1 MKSIIPIFIALCF
14 FQLSTAQEMPYKGPD
29 EFLIGDRQVPQVLL
43 MGTWHFTY
51 PGLDEH
57 KTKEEDKINIF
68 TPKRQEELQELLD
81 YVAQF
86 QPTKIIVESGANTGY
101 LMNRYRRWKK
111 GEEELY
117 ANERDQVGIRL
128 MDQLG
133 LDTIYGCDAWGLL
146 GDLHEKIGDSEADQY
161 IKKVGDRHYFGGKDE
176 WMKRYKEWYVYSDKQ
191 MPHNTLLENF
201 LYLNQ
206 DKVIDRY
213 FGAYI
218 SGGQFD
224 SEAFEGPDAL
234 SMFWMNRNLRIFHK
248 IQQLDIQDD
257 DRLLILF
264 GAGHMGILRWLY
276 ECSPRYELVEF
287 DSLNDFTVR

>member
-1 MKSIIPIFIALCF
+1 MKSITAFFIVLCF
-14 FQLSTAQEMPYKGPD
+14 FQLPSAQEMPYKGPD

-43 MGTWHFTY
+43 MGTWHFAY

-57 KTKEEDKINIF
+57 KTSEEDKINIF
-68 TPKRQEELQELLD
+68 TPKRQAELQELLD

-101 LMNRYRRWKK
+101 LMYRYRRWKK
-111 GEEELY
+111 GEEDLY

-133 LDTIYGCDAWGLL
+133 LDTLYGCDAGGLL
-146 GDLHEKIGDSEADQY
+146 GELLDKAGKTKADKY
-161 IKKVGDRHYFGGKDE
+161 IKKVADRHYFGGDDP
-176 WMKRYKEWYVYSDKQ
+176 WMQRYKEWYVYDDKQ
-191 MPHNTLLENF
+191 MPRNTLLENF

-234 SMFWMNRNLRIFHK
+234 SLYWMNRNLRIFHK
-248 IQQLDIQDD
+248 IQQLDIKND
-257 DRLLILF
+257 DRVLLLF

-276 ECSPRYELVEF
+276 ECSPRYEVVEF